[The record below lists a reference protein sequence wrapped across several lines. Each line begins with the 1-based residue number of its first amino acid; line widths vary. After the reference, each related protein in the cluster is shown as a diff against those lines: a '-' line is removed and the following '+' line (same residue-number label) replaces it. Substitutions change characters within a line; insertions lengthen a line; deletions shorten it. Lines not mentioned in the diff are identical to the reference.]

1 MLSGQIH
8 IYIYIYIYICVC
20 LSVCLCLCM
29 CVCVRACVHAC
40 VCVFVAFIMYIY
52 PRVSGVR
59 LALDDYMFVV
69 HSSAIQLL
77 SDRTDVL

>member
-1 MLSGQIH
+1 MCVCV
-8 IYIYIYIYICVC
+8 CVC
-20 LSVCLCLCM
+20 LSVCA
-29 CVCVRACVHAC
+29 CVCVCACVRAC